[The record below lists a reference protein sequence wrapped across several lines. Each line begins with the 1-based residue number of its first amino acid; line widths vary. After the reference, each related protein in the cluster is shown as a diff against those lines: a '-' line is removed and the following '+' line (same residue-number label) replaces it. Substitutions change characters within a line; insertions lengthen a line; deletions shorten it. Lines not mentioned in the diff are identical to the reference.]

1 MQNRSRMHWVVAVAM
16 SGLAISAVGL
26 PVMTNGV
33 FITPIADSLD
43 VFRGSV
49 AMHNTLTLLMKA
61 VMSLYVPRLIQRF
74 GFKRTIITGV
84 FLTGLSNYLL
94 GWVGA
99 LWLFNILGTL
109 RGIGTG
115 LLAWVPL
122 TLVINEWFNAK
133 HGLVTSIV
141 LSFSSITG
149 AIFSP
154 VFSNLIDSLGWE
166 QSYRIMGILIVL
178 FALPAILIPYTLD
191 PRESGYLP
199 YGTDDSEKGQAKER
213 AVIKRD
219 GQRDVSMFIFGL
231 LFLFTLFQTLLI
243 GVPQHFPGFAQSLDY
258 SSDIG
263 ATMLSIAMV
272 SSIGFKLG
280 LGYVSDHFGPVKSTV
295 SILTLIGLSSAIL
308 LAFDIVPML
317 YAGAFLFGAAFSIPS
332 VSVTLLTKEFFG
344 RYNFSRLFPI
354 LAFSTSLGG
363 AISLAA
369 VGFIYDFTGSYA
381 PAFAV
386 ALGIN
391 VLNIII
397 LFIISSRVSKRRP
410 DKKQSK

>member
-1 MQNRSRMHWVVAVAM
+1 MQSRSRMHWLVAVM
-16 SGLAISAVGL
+16 MCGLAISAVGL
-26 PVMTNGV
+26 PIMTNGV
-33 FITPIADSLD
+33 FITPIADSLN
-43 VFRGSV
+43 VYRGSV
-49 AMHNTLTLLMKA
+49 AMHNTLTLFMKA
-61 VMSLYVPRLIQRF
+61 VMSLYVPRLINRF
-74 GFKRTIITGV
+74 GFKRTIILGV
-84 FLTGLSNYLL
+84 ILAGGANYLL
-94 GWVGA
+94 GWVSS

-122 TLVINEWFNAK
+122 TIVINEWFSEK
-133 HGLVTSIV
+133 HGLVTSVV

-178 FALPAILIPYTLD
+178 FALPAILVPFTLD
-191 PRESGYLP
+191 PRDSGYLP
-199 YGTDDSEKGQAKER
+199 YGTDDSEKGRARER
-213 AVIKRD
+213 EVVKRD
-219 GQRDVSMFIFGL
+219 EQRDVSLFLFVL
-231 LFLFTLFQTLLI
+231 LFIFTLFQTLLI
-243 GVPQHFPGFAQSLDY
+243 GVPQHFPGFAQSLSY
-258 SSDIG
+258 SSDMG

-280 LGYVSDHFGPVKSTV
+280 LGYVSDHWGPVRSTV
-295 SILTLIGLSSAIL
+295 SILVLIAVSSVIL
-308 LAFDIVPML
+308 LTFELVPLL
-317 YAGAFLFGAAFSIPS
+317 YVGAFLFGAAFSIPS

-344 RYNFSRLFPI
+344 RYNFTRLYPI

-391 VLNIII
+391 LVNILIL
-397 LFIISSRVSKRRP
+397 LFISNQISKR
-410 DKKQSK
+410 KAV